1 MKLFQIFFALESYFF
16 CLFCLFQIAYISF
29 SAHTDC
35 AQTSEFIKILHPPH
49 LIFVHGEMNEMNRL
63 KAAILR
69 QYEDD
74 LDHHIEVLFL
84 PI

>member
-1 MKLFQIFFALESYFF
+1 
-16 CLFCLFQIAYISF
+16 
-29 SAHTDC
+29 
-35 AQTSEFIKILHPPH
+35 
-49 LIFVHGEMNEMNRL
+49 MNEMNRL